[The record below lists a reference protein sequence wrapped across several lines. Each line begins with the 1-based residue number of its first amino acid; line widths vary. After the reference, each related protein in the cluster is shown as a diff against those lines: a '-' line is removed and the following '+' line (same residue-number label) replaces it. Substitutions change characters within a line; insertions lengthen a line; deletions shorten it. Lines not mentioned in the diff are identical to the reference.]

1 MGGAQ
6 ISNVPSQREHHQQ
19 MITPSVRPMGLHGPG
34 MLAETARK
42 AYTARAEISDS
53 PLTLLPS
60 TVPPHGWLH
69 ACSRTSSHDM
79 DMERA
84 GVLGEVGDDETGDVL
99 SLLIVVTWLLVLLCR
114 LGPLLPLMAS
124 DARPGV
130 VAGSVDVFL

>member
-1 MGGAQ
+1 
-6 ISNVPSQREHHQQ
+6 
-19 MITPSVRPMGLHGPG
+19 
-34 MLAETARK
+34 
-42 AYTARAEISDS
+42 
-53 PLTLLPS
+53 
-60 TVPPHGWLH
+60 
-69 ACSRTSSHDM
+69 M